1 MPWYAK
7 YFFYF
12 LLFSCNTED
21 TLFNPPTHYCSLF
34 VVNFNIYCLCCNDT
48 EKKEQ
53 VVAAGTTVLLL
64 EFVMSSVDG
73 YDEYDEFSVDKDA
86 TGGDRS

>member
-1 MPWYAK
+1 M
-7 YFFYF
+7 
-12 LLFSCNTED
+12 
-21 TLFNPPTHYCSLF
+21 FNPPTHYYCSLF